1 VGVDHWAARAMSGGM
16 PSGALSRRT
25 FIGAGLAA
33 GVGLGIGIP
42 LFEGLGGS
50 SSTGNL
56 LVSGRRLPQPF
67 TVPFRVPPVLRPTRS
82 TADADYYEI
91 TQTQTM
97 VSILPGVRTAIWGY
111 NGIFP
116 GPTIESRRGRPTVV
130 THTNR
135 LPVPTVVHLH
145 AGRTPHA
152 SDGYPIDYVYPSDRS
167 YMDQHMDMD
176 AMEGG
181 AMAGDTSDGHR
192 EYRYPLD
199 QRAAMLWYHD
209 HRMDFTGPSVWRGL
223 AGMHLVRDEEEDAL
237 RLPSGSRELPI
248 MIADRSFAADGSLS
262 YPSIDGSLMGKPG
275 VTPPFVPGVLG
286 DTMLVN
292 GAPWPVARVERA
304 SYRLR
309 ILNACNARR
318 LDLRLDPRPDGALTQ
333 IGTDGGLLEAPIL
346 QEHFELAPAQRLD
359 AIVDFG
365 SLPPGTAVNLL
376 NDFGDGNMSQVM
388 RFVVGEGVAEHF
400 TVPDALSTIERL
412 TAEQAV
418 VTRTFRFQTGQVDHM
433 NGWLIDGLPFTPDD
447 ISAAPALGTV
457 EVWRLLA
464 DFHHPVHIHL
474 NPFQVL
480 SRGINGPGAFDA
492 GWKDTIDLRPAEE
505 AAIAIRFDG
514 YAGKYV
520 FHCHNLEHEDMAMM
534 ANFTTH

>member
-1 VGVDHWAARAMSGGM
+1 MSDSIRNGV
-16 PSGALSRRT
+16 LSRRT

-33 GVGLGIGIP
+33 GVGLGIGVP

-50 SSTGNL
+50 TSTGNL

-67 TVPFRVPPVLRPTRS
+67 TLPFRIPPVLRPTRS
-82 TADADYYEI
+82 EAEADYYEI
-91 TQTQTM
+91 TQTETM
-97 VSILPGVRTAIWGY
+97 ASILPGVKTAIWGY

-116 GPTIESRRGRPTVV
+116 GPIIESRRARTAVV
-130 THTNR
+130 THTNK

-145 AGRTPHA
+145 AGRTPHT
-152 SDGYPIDYVYPSDRS
+152 SDGYPIDYVYPTDRS
-167 YMDQHMDMD
+167 YMNQHMDMGH
-176 AMEGG
+176 MPG
-181 AMAGDTSDGHR
+181 ATMTGDTSDGSR
-192 EYRYPLD
+192 AYTYPLD

-223 AGMHLVRDEEEDAL
+223 AGMHFVRDDEEDAL
-237 RLPSGSRELPI
+237 HLPSGPRELPI
-248 MIADRSFAADGSLS
+248 MITDRSFAADGSLA
-262 YPSIDGSLMGKPG
+262 YPSVDGSLLGKPG
-275 VTPPFVPGVLG
+275 VTQPFIAGVLG

-292 GAPWPVARVERA
+292 GTPWPLAHVEGA
-304 SYRLR
+304 KYRLR

-318 LDLRLDPRPDGALTQ
+318 LDLRLDPQPDGAMTQ
-333 IGTDGGLLEAPIL
+333 IGTDGGLLATPIM

-359 AIVDFG
+359 VIVDFA
-365 SLPPGTAVNLL
+365 SFKPGTAVTLL
-376 NDFGDGNMSQVM
+376 NDYGDGNMSQVM
-388 RFVVGEGVAEHF
+388 RFMVGEKASDPF
-400 TVPDALSTIERL
+400 TVPGTLSTIEKL

-418 VTRTFRFQTGQVDHM
+418 VTRTFRFQIGQVDHM
-433 NGWLIDGLPFTPDD
+433 NGWLIDGQPFTPDN

-480 SRGINGPGAFDA
+480 SRGINGPGTFDA